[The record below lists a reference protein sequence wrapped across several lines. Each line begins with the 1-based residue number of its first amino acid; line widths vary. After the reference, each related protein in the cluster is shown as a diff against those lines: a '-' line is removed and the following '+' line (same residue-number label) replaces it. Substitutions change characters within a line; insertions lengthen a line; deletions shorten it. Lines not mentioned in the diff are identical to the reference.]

1 MMNTRF
7 HIEVV
12 DDTQLV
18 KMQTFLRENPTIKY
32 NMIKPVFSN
41 TSYSD
46 EYTYIPTP
54 RFVELCGSENLTKDG
69 RISEKGAINSLLTY
83 AKINK
88 LYFGDFIDLD
98 DYLRHV
104 LNISE
109 GFVVINRLPDVLR
122 GLFTSVDK
130 RV

>member
-1 MMNTRF
+1 MNTRF
-7 HIEVV
+7 HIEIV
-12 DDTQLV
+12 DDAQLV

-41 TSYSD
+41 VSYSD
-46 EYTYIPTP
+46 EYTYIPTHK
-54 RFVELCGSENLTKDG
+54 FVELCGSENLTKDG
-69 RISEKGAINSLLTY
+69 RISERGAINSVLTY
-83 AKINK
+83 AKINN

-122 GLFTSVDK
+122 GLFTTV
-130 RV
+130 

>member
-69 RISEKGAINSLLTY
+69 RISEKGAINSLITY
-83 AKINK
+83 AKVNK